1 MRGAVLAGGIASR
14 YAGQPKGLL
23 PVGGRRILD
32 RVVDAIRTATG
43 AAPLLVANDPGAPDW
58 RPDLECMPDLIR
70 GAGSLGGILTA
81 VAAGPGPVLCV
92 AWDMPFV
99 PAALLETLVREGG
112 GDSCDALLPVSGS
125 PRGGGLEPLC
135 AVYGPACRG
144 PIEAAIARGDYR
156 AVAFHDAVRVGT
168 LSLDRTRAFGDPD
181 ELFFNV
187 NRPEDLERAEG
198 LWRRRG

>member
-1 MRGAVLAGGIASR
+1 MRGAVLAGGEASR

-23 PVGGRRILD
+23 PVGGRRMLD
-32 RVVDAIRTATG
+32 RVVDAVGSATG
-43 AAPLLVANDPGAPDW
+43 SAPLLVANDPGANAW
-58 RPDLECMPDLIR
+58 RPDLECVPDRIR

-99 PAALLETLVREGG
+99 PAALLATLVQE
-112 GDSCDALLPVSGS
+112 SDAFDAFLPESGS
-125 PRGGGLEPLC
+125 PRGLEPLC
-135 AVYGPACRG
+135 GVYGPACRD
-144 PIEAAIARGDYR
+144 PIEQAIARGDYR
-156 AVAFHDAVRVGT
+156 AIAFHDAVRVGT

-181 ELFFNV
+181 EVFFNV

>member
-1 MRGAVLAGGIASR
+1 MRGAVLAGGAASR

-23 PVGGRRILD
+23 PVGGRRMLD
-32 RVVDAIRTATG
+32 RVVDAVGSATG
-43 AAPLLVANDPGAPDW
+43 SAPLLVANDPGASAW
-58 RPDLECMPDLIR
+58 RPDLVCVPDRIR

-99 PAALLETLVREGG
+99 PAALLATLVQE
-112 GDSCDALLPVSGS
+112 SDAFDAFLPESGS
-125 PRGGGLEPLC
+125 PRGLEPLC
-135 AVYGPACRG
+135 GVYGPACRD
-144 PIEAAIARGDYR
+144 PIEQAIARGDYR
-156 AVAFHDAVRVGT
+156 AIAFHDAVRVGT

-181 ELFFNV
+181 EVFFNV

>member
-1 MRGAVLAGGIASR
+1 VRSAVLAGGTASR
-14 YAGQPKGLL
+14 YGGQPKGLL
-23 PVGGRRILD
+23 PVGGRRIVD
-32 RVVDAIRTATG
+32 RVVDVVSSATG
-43 AAPLLVANDPGAPDW
+43 TAPLLIANDRDAASW
-58 RPDLECMPDLIR
+58 RPDLDCIPDLVP

-92 AWDMPFV
+92 AWDMPFLPTGLLV
-99 PAALLETLVREGG
+99 ALIEESAGF
-112 GDSCDALLPVSGS
+112 DALLPASGS
-125 PRGGGLEPLC
+125 PRGLEPLC
-135 AVYGPACRG
+135 GVYGPACRR
-144 PIEAAIARGDYR
+144 PIEAAIARRDFR

-168 LSLDRTRAFGDPD
+168 LSLDRTMTFGDPD